1 MNYEYECGTYCS
13 FTRDFSSIEVPTF
26 GPTFEPCPNPPTN
39 HDSIIRGAQAAPMP
53 PPMPPATPA
62 NQSNVADTLAK
73 KGERMKISIEKVM
86 EKMKRGR
93 KMYDLRTEERLIEGQ
108 GDQSGNGQQEARME
122 RLRRVCKNKWSEAV
136 AKLKK

>member
-1 MNYEYECGTYCS
+1 
-13 FTRDFSSIEVPTF
+13 
-26 GPTFEPCPNPPTN
+26 
-39 HDSIIRGAQAAPMP
+39 MP